1 MSGQTVASLATLV
14 GGRVVGDGSRLIRGV
29 SDLRRAGP
37 DQIAFLRDLKY
48 RDAARQTA
56 AAALIT
62 AEPIDCLAAQIVV
75 ADVGVAYARIALAL
89 HPVPRAIE
97 HRIHPTAVI
106 DPAAELIAPVD
117 VGPHVVIGRS
127 TIHPGCVLM
136 AGVTVA
142 DDCVLGR
149 DVVLYPKV
157 SVYQNTKIGDRVVV
171 HANSVLGS
179 DGFGYAREGT
189 QWLKLPHLGE
199 LVVGEDVEIG
209 ANVAIDRG
217 ALDATRIGPR
227 TKIDN
232 TCHIAHNCQ
241 IGADCALAAGCMV
254 AGSTV
259 IGDRVMLAGH
269 VVVAGHLRV
278 VSDVRLGGA
287 TILLED
293 VLESGDHMGYP
304 VQEKMRHLRNR
315 RAMRDLADIR
325 TTVEH
330 LRQRLLDGN
339 HGD

>member
-37 DQIAFLRDLKY
+37 EQIAFLRDGKY

-56 AAALIT
+56 AGALIT
-62 AEPIDCLAAQIVV
+62 AEPIDGQAAQIVV
-75 ADVGVAYARIALAL
+75 ADVGVAYAKVALAL
-89 HPVPRAIE
+89 HPVPQATV
-97 HRIHPTAVI
+97 HRIHPTAII
-106 DPAAELIAPVD
+106 DPDAKITAPVD
-117 VGPHVVIGRS
+117 IGPYVVVGRS
-127 TIHPGCVLM
+127 SIGPGSVLM

-157 SVYQNTKIGDRVVV
+157 SVYGSTTLGDRVLV
-171 HANSVLGS
+171 HANSVLGA
-179 DGFGYAREGT
+179 DGFGYARQGA

-199 LVVGEDVEIG
+199 LLVSEDVEIG

-241 IGADCALAAGCMV
+241 IGADCAFAAGCMV

-269 VVVAGHLRV
+269 VVIAGHLKI

-293 VLESGDHMGYP
+293 VLEPGDHMGYP

-315 RAMRDLADIR
+315 RAYRDLADLR
-325 TTVEH
+325 TTVEQ
-330 LRQRLLDGN
+330 LRQRLFDGRV
-339 HGD
+339 GD